1 MAHITAWHPDDRAFW
16 EREGGRIALRNLALS
31 VPALVLAFA
40 VWTLWSVAVVY
51 LPRAGFRFSSLQLF
65 TLAALPALSGAA
77 LRALHAFVLPNAG
90 GRRWTALSTAC
101 LLAPTLGFGL
111 AVQDPATG
119 YATFAALALL
129 CGIGGANFA
138 SSMVHVAACFPAAQ
152 RAFALGLN
160 AGMGNLGVSL
170 AQFAIPLA
178 VTGGV
183 FGALGGAPQGGATGA
198 GPGALWLQNAGLL
211 WVPFISLAA
220 AAAWL
225 GLDDLG
231 DAPSRPAKRAAVTH
245 RRHAWTLCW
254 LYLGTFGTYLGL
266 AAGLPLLLET
276 QFSASHA
283 LTYAWIGPLAGA
295 LARPVGGWLADEA
308 GGARVSFAA
317 FAGMGVA
324 AAGALLWLPG
334 GQSPGHLGGF
344 VAAAFALFILAG
356 IGNGAVFRLVPAV
369 FAADHGRRVARAGRT
384 EGDADERAAAAE
396 GAAALGM
403 ASAAGATGGFFIPVF
418 FGASLA
424 LAGTVAPALAAFVAF
439 YATCAGATW
448 RAFLR
453 EKVSVA

>member
-1 MAHITAWHPDDRAFW
+1 MVHITAWHPDDRIFW

-65 TLAALPALSGAA
+65 TLAALPAVSGAA
-77 LRALHAFVLPNAG
+77 LRALHTLVLPNAG
-90 GRRWTALSTAC
+90 GRLWTAVSTAC
-101 LLAPTLGFGL
+101 LLAPTLGLGL
-111 AVQDPATG
+111 AVQDPTTG

-129 CGIGGANFA
+129 CGIGGGNFA
-138 SSMVHVAACFPAAQ
+138 SSMAHVATCFPAAQ

-170 AQFAIPLA
+170 AQFAVPLA
-178 VTGGV
+178 VTAGV
-183 FGALGGAPQGGATGA
+183 FGALGGAPQGA
-198 GPGALWLQNAGLL
+198 GALWLQNAGFL
-211 WVPFISLAA
+211 WVPFIALAA

-231 DAPSRPAKRAAVTH
+231 DAPSRPAERVTVTH

-308 GGARVSFAA
+308 GCARVSFAA

-324 AAGALLWLPG
+324 AAGALFWLPG
-334 GQSPGHLGGF
+334 AQSPGNLGGF
-344 VAAAFALFILAG
+344 LAAAFALFILAG

-369 FAADHGRRVARAGRT
+369 FAADHERRVARAGRT
-384 EGDADERAAAAE
+384 EGAAGERAAAAE
-396 GAAALGM
+396 GAAGLGM
-403 ASAAGATGGFFIPVF
+403 ASAAGATGGFFIPVL

-424 LAGTVAPALAAFVAF
+424 LAGTVAPALAAFIAF
-439 YATCAGATW
+439 YATCAGVTW
-448 RAFLR
+448 HAFLR
-453 EKVSVA
+453 DGASVA